1 MKLPGVQCAAQ
12 SAFYWDC
19 DRAFNIHLLSDP
31 HTHTQI
37 TMNRAEAVSPSM
49 SLSSELS
56 DSPLLSVTHTSIRL
70 KPNSKVC
77 HGTLLVFLRHPSS
90 RNTVEPAPMTSCG
103 PYLSSSSFLTELG
116 FSFPPPLLLPLLL
129 PRHSASPPRSLPHFQ
144 RPH

>member
-1 MKLPGVQCAAQ
+1 MCSVLHSQHFTRIVIEPLTFK
-12 SAFYWDC
+12 
-19 DRAFNIHLLSDP
+19 NILLLSDT
-31 HTHTQI
+31 HTHTLI

-56 DSPLLSVTHTSIRL
+56 DSPLLSVTHTSIKF

-77 HGTLLVFLRHPSS
+77 HGTRTHLTS
-90 RNTVEPAPMTSCG
+90 RG
-103 PYLSSSSFLTELG
+103 PYLSSSSFLTERG
-116 FSFPPPLLLPLLL
+116 FSFPPLLLRPLLL